1 MTKKKIAIY
10 YPYFAGGGAEAV
22 GLWMLEALKDDY
34 DLTLFTFSEP
44 DFQKLNSLYETQLS
58 RDLIKVNFIVPRGFS
73 HLADFWRSN
82 NDEFRKI
89 VLHSIL
95 AKMRFNKDDY
105 DLLMSGYNAVDLG
118 KKGIQY
124 IHWVKVVEGRKKFYN
139 KIFNF
144 SEQQLKENISVV
156 NSYQVAQIVKE
167 TYGIDSRVIY
177 PPVMLKDCTLS
188 RDKKEHAFVCSG
200 RLVKAKQ
207 PHQVIEILHKVRQQG
222 FDVKLYLTG
231 GAGGVYESEYRQF
244 LQKMIDANSEW
255 VKLYEN
261 LSYEDYTAILYK
273 CRYGIHYKIEPF
285 GISVAEMIK
294 AGLIPFVRSRG
305 GQVEIVKQENSDL
318 FFDNHNEAVEK
329 IIQVLSNPKKQE
341 SLLIS
346 LQAQKKLFSTEIFSQ
361 GIKETVTQYFQQ
373 N

>member
-34 DLTLFTFSEP
+34 DVTLFTFSEP
-44 DFQKLNSLYETQLS
+44 DFKKLNSLYETQLS
-58 RDLIKVNFIVPRGFS
+58 RDSIKVNFIFPREFS
-73 HLADFWRSN
+73 HFVDFCRSN

-95 AKMRFNKDDY
+95 AKMRIKKDDY
-105 DLLMSGYNAVDLG
+105 DLLISGYNAVDLG

-124 IHWVKVVEGRKKFYN
+124 IHWVKVLEGRKKIYN

-188 RDKKEHAFVCSG
+188 RDKKENAFVCSG
-200 RLVKAKQ
+200 RLVKTKQ
-207 PHQVIEILHKVRQQG
+207 PHQVIQILERVRQQG

-231 GAGGVYESEYRQF
+231 GAGGIYESEYRQF
-244 LQKMIDANSEW
+244 LQKMVEANSTW
-255 VKLYEN
+255 IKLYEN
-261 LSYEDYTAILYK
+261 LSYEDYAAILYR

-285 GISVAEMIK
+285 GISIAEMIK

-305 GQVEIVKQENSDL
+305 GQVEIVGQENTDLLFDNQEQAVQKITEVLSNYDKQEN
-318 FFDNHNEAVEK
+318 
-329 IIQVLSNPKKQE
+329 
-341 SLLIS
+341 LLNC
-346 LQAQKKLFSTEIFSQ
+346 LQSRKKLFSTIRFTEKINIIVS
-361 GIKETVTQYFQQ
+361 QYFQE

>member
-22 GLWMLEALKDDY
+22 GLWMLETLKDDY

-44 DFQKLNSLYETQLS
+44 DFQKLNSLYETNLS
-58 RDLIKVNFIVPRGFS
+58 RDSIKVNFIFPRGFS
-73 HLADFWRSN
+73 YFADFCRSN
-82 NDEFRKI
+82 NEDFRKI
-89 VLHSIL
+89 ALHSIL
-95 AKMRFNKDDY
+95 AKMRSKKDDY

-124 IHWVKVVEGRKKFYN
+124 IHWVKVVEGGKKFYH

-156 NSYQVAQIVKE
+156 NSYQVAQIVKK

-177 PPVMLKDCTLS
+177 PPVMLKNCTLS
-188 RDKKEHAFVCSG
+188 RDKKEQAFVCSG
-200 RLVKAKQ
+200 RLLKAKQ
-207 PHQVIEILHKVRQQG
+207 PHQVIQILKKVRQQG
-222 FDVKLYLTG
+222 FDVKLYFTG
-231 GAGGVYESEYRQF
+231 GAGGVYELGYRQF
-244 LQKMIDANSEW
+244 LQKMIDANSAW
-255 VKLYEN
+255 IKLYEN
-261 LSYEDYTAILYK
+261 LSYENYTAILSK
-273 CRYGIHYKIEPF
+273 CRYGIHYKAEPF
-285 GISVAEMIK
+285 GISIAEMIK
-294 AGLIPFVRSRG
+294 AGLIPFVRKRG
-305 GQVEIVKQENSDL
+305 GQVEIVKQENTDL
-318 FFDNHNEAVEK
+318 FFDNQNEAVEK
-329 IIQVLSNPKKQE
+329 IIQVLSDQKTQAR
-341 SLLIS
+341 LLTS